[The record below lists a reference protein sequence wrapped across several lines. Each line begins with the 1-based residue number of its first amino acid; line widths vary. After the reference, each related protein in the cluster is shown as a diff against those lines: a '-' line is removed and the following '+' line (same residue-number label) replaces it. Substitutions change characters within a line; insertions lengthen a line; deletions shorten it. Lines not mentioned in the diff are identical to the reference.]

1 MKKIGNVLWGVVL
14 IIVGLI
20 LGLNA
25 LDITHINIFFDGWWT
40 LFIIVPCFIGLFNEK
55 DKTGNIIGLLI
66 GVVLLLCA
74 QNLLRFDIVW
84 KLAVPTILVIIG
96 VSIIFKNSLNSK
108 FNNEIE
114 KISQNANK
122 DNEYCSTFSSQDVS
136 FENQEFKGAN
146 LTAVFGGVKC
156 DLRKAII
163 NEDQVINCSAIF
175 GSVEIIPSEE
185 INIKVKSN
193 SIFGGVSNER
203 KNKEMNKDL
212 KTVYINAMC
221 LFGGVSIK

>member
-1 MKKIGNVLWGVVL
+1 MKKIGNVLWGIVL
-14 IIVGLI
+14 IVIGLI

-25 LDITHINIFFDGWWT
+25 LNITHINIFFSGWWT
-40 LFIIVPCFIGLFNEK
+40 LFIIIPCFIGLFNEK
-55 DKTGNIIGLLI
+55 DKTGNIIGLFI
-66 GVVLLLCA
+66 GIVLLLCA

-84 KLAVPTILVIIG
+84 KLALPTILVIIG
-96 VSIIFKNSLNSK
+96 ISIIFKNSLNSK
-108 FNNEIE
+108 FNNKIE
-114 KISQNANK
+114 KINQNSKK
-122 DNEYCSTFSSQDVS
+122 DREYYYTFSSQDIG

-156 DLRKAII
+156 DLRKSII
-163 NEDQVINCSAIF
+163 NEDQVVNCSAIF
-175 GSVEIIPSEE
+175 GSIEIIPSEE

-203 KNKEMNKDL
+203 KNKEINKEL
-212 KTVYINAMC
+212 KTVYINAFC

>member
-185 INIKVKSN
+185 INIKVISN

>member
-1 MKKIGNVLWGVVL
+1 MKKIGNVLWGIVL
-14 IIVGLI
+14 IVIGLI

-25 LDITHINIFFDGWWT
+25 LNITHINIFFSGWWT
-40 LFIIVPCFIGLFNEK
+40 LFIIIPCFIGLFNEK
-55 DKTGNIIGLLI
+55 DKTGNIIGLFI
-66 GVVLLLCA
+66 GIVLLLCA

-84 KLAVPTILVIIG
+84 KLALPTILVIIG
-96 VSIIFKNSLNSK
+96 ISIIFKNSLNSK

-114 KISQNANK
+114 KINHISNK
-122 DNEYCSTFSSQDVS
+122 DSEYCSTFSSQDIG

-156 DLRKAII
+156 GLRKSII
-163 NEDQVINCSAIF
+163 NEDQVVNCSAIF
-175 GSVEIIPSEE
+175 GSIEIIPSEE

-203 KNKEMNKDL
+203 KNKEINKEL
-212 KTVYINAMC
+212 KTVYINAFC

>member
-163 NEDQVINCSAIF
+163 NEDQVINYSAIF

>member
-1 MKKIGNVLWGVVL
+1 MKKIGNVLWGIVL

-55 DKTGNIIGLLI
+55 DKTGNIIGLII
-66 GVVLLLCA
+66 GIVLLLCA
-74 QNLLRFDIVW
+74 QNILRFDIVW

-96 VSIIFKNSLNSK
+96 ISIIFRNSLNSK

-146 LTAVFGGVKC
+146 LNAVFGGVKC

>member
-14 IIVGLI
+14 IVIGLI

-25 LDITHINIFFDGWWT
+25 LNITHINIFFSGWWT
-40 LFIIVPCFIGLFNEK
+40 LFIIIPCFIGLFNEK
-55 DKTGNIIGLLI
+55 DKTGNIIGLFI
-66 GVVLLLCA
+66 GIVLLLCA

-84 KLAVPTILVIIG
+84 KLALPTILVIIG
-96 VSIIFKNSLNSK
+96 ISIIFKNSLNSK

-114 KISQNANK
+114 KINHISNK
-122 DNEYCSTFSSQDVS
+122 DSEYCSTFSSQDIG

-156 DLRKAII
+156 DLRKSII
-163 NEDQVINCSAIF
+163 NEDQVVNCSAIF
-175 GSVEIIPSEE
+175 GSIEIIPSEE

-203 KNKEMNKDL
+203 KNKEINKEL
-212 KTVYINAMC
+212 KTVYINAFC

>member
-175 GSVEIIPSEE
+175 GSVEIIPAEE

>member
-1 MKKIGNVLWGVVL
+1 MKKIGNVLWGIVL

-55 DKTGNIIGLLI
+55 DKTGNIIGLFI
-66 GVVLLLCA
+66 GIVLLLCA

-84 KLAVPTILVIIG
+84 KLAIPTILVIIG
-96 VSIIFKNSLNSK
+96 VSIIFKNNLNSK

-114 KISQNANK
+114 KINQNSNK

-136 FENQEFKGAN
+136 FENQEFKGTN

-156 DLRKAII
+156 DLRKAVI
-163 NEDQVINCSAIF
+163 NEDQVINCSTIF
-175 GSVEIIPSEE
+175 GSIEIIPSEE

-203 KNKEMNKDL
+203 KNKEINKDL

>member
-1 MKKIGNVLWGVVL
+1 MKKIGNVLWGIVL

-55 DKTGNIIGLLI
+55 DKTGNIIGLFI
-66 GVVLLLCA
+66 GIVLLLCA

-84 KLAVPTILVIIG
+84 KLAIPTILVIIG
-96 VSIIFKNSLNSK
+96 VSIIFKNNLNSK

-114 KISQNANK
+114 KINQNSNK

-136 FENQEFKGAN
+136 FENQEFKGTN

-156 DLRKAII
+156 DLRKAVI

-175 GSVEIIPSEE
+175 GSIEIIPSEE

-203 KNKEMNKDL
+203 KNKEINKDL

>member
-108 FNNEIE
+108 FNNEIK

>member
-25 LDITHINIFFDGWWT
+25 LDITHINIFFAGWWT
-40 LFIIVPCFIGLFNEK
+40 LFIIVPCFIGLFNET
-55 DKTGNIIGLLI
+55 DKTGNIIGLFI
-66 GVVLLLCA
+66 GIVLLLCA
-74 QNLLRFDIVW
+74 QRVLRFDIVW

-114 KISQNANK
+114 KINQNANK

-175 GSVEIIPSEE
+175 GSIEIIPSEE

>member
-1 MKKIGNVLWGVVL
+1 MKKIANVLWGIVL
-14 IIVGLI
+14 ITIGVI
-20 LGLNA
+20 IGLNA
-25 LDITHINIFFDGWWT
+25 LDITHINIFFSGWWT
-40 LFIIVPCFIGLFNEK
+40 LFIIIPCFIGLFNEK
-55 DKTGNIIGLLI
+55 DKTGNIIGLFI
-66 GVVLLLCA
+66 GIVLLLCA

-84 KLAVPTILVIIG
+84 KLALPTILVIIG
-96 VSIIFKNSLNSK
+96 ISIIFKNSLNSK

-114 KISQNANK
+114 KINQISNK
-122 DNEYCSTFSSQDVS
+122 DSEYCSTFSSQDIG

-156 DLRKAII
+156 DLRKSII
-163 NEDQVINCSAIF
+163 NEDQVVNCSAIF
-175 GSVEIIPSEE
+175 GSIEIIPSEE

-203 KNKEMNKDL
+203 KNKEINKEL
-212 KTVYINAMC
+212 KTVYINAFC

>member
-1 MKKIGNVLWGVVL
+1 MKKIGNVLWGIVL

-55 DKTGNIIGLLI
+55 DKTGNIIGLFI
-66 GVVLLLCA
+66 GIVLLLCA

-84 KLAVPTILVIIG
+84 KLAIPTILVIIG
-96 VSIIFKNSLNSK
+96 VSIIFKNNLNSK

-114 KISQNANK
+114 KINQNSNK

-136 FENQEFKGAN
+136 FENQEFKGTN

-156 DLRKAII
+156 DLRKAVI
-163 NEDQVINCSAIF
+163 NEDQVINCSTIF
-175 GSVEIIPSEE
+175 GSIEIIPSEE

-203 KNKEMNKDL
+203 KNKEINKDL

-221 LFGGVSIK
+221 LFGGVSLK

>member
-1 MKKIGNVLWGVVL
+1 MKKIGNVLWGIVL

-55 DKTGNIIGLLI
+55 DKTGNIIGLFI
-66 GVVLLLCA
+66 GIVLLLCA

-84 KLAVPTILVIIG
+84 KLAIPTILVIIG
-96 VSIIFKNSLNSK
+96 VSIIFKNNLNSK

-114 KISQNANK
+114 KINQNSNK

-136 FENQEFKGAN
+136 FENQEFKGTN

-156 DLRKAII
+156 DLRKAVI
-163 NEDQVINCSAIF
+163 NEDQVINCSTIF
-175 GSVEIIPSEE
+175 GSIEIIPSEE

>member
-203 KNKEMNKDL
+203 KNKKMNKDL